1 MIDKGKHNILGVL
14 VNAVNYETAL
24 AGIITAATAGQ
35 GFAVSALAVHGVMT
49 GYLDSQQKH
58 RLNCFDLILP
68 DGQPLRWALRWLY
81 GIDLLE
87 RVYGPNLMLQ
97 ICAEA
102 ARLGLPIFLYGSTDE
117 VISNLSSNLQRQFP
131 TLRIAGKQG
140 SKFRQLSVEEK
151 QQVVRKIH
159 ESGAR
164 IVFVGL
170 GCPRQEVWAYE
181 FRSELS
187 LPIVAVGGAFSVH
200 AGAALQAP
208 EWMQQRGLEW
218 VFRLASEPARLWRRY
233 LLLNPLFLVSVWSQ
247 MLGVRFNT
255 SGREP
260 WQEML
265 YG

>member
-1 MIDKGKHNILGVL
+1 MIDKGKHNVLGVL
-14 VNAVNYETAL
+14 VNAVDYETAV
-24 AGIITAATAGQ
+24 AGIVTAANARQ

-68 DGQPLRWALRWLY
+68 DGQPVRWALKWLH
-81 GIDLLE
+81 GIDLRD
-87 RVYGPNLMLQ
+87 RVYGPRLMLQ
-97 ICAEA
+97 CCAEA
-102 ARLGLPIFLYGSTDE
+102 ARRSLPVFLYGSTDE
-117 VISNLSSNLQRQFP
+117 VIANLSSNLQRQFP
-131 TLRIAGKQG
+131 TLRIAGKQS
-140 SKFRQLSVEEK
+140 SKFRRLSVAEK
-151 QQVVRKIH
+151 QQVVHKIH

-208 EWMQQRGLEW
+208 GWMQRRGLEW
-218 VFRLASEPARLWRRY
+218 LFRLASEPARLWRRY
-233 LLLNPLFLVSVWSQ
+233 LFLSPLFLVCVWSQ
-247 MLGVRFNT
+247 MFGARFNT

-260 WQEML
+260 PQEVL